1 MKPEIDLVIGEHFDA
16 QVQIFLLVKVI
27 IFILQ
32 SLDDLC
38 DVIIT
43 EEVLILPSSFEIMM
57 ERLFDQRLEDVSL
70 DSRPIQG
77 RKINDFSSSDKGMS
91 AFPFFVSCLLNRL
104 IIYRIF

>member
-70 DSRPIQG
+70 YSRPVQG
-77 RKINDFSSSDKGMS
+77 RKINNFGSSDKGMS
-91 AFPFFVSCLLNRL
+91 AFPFFVGCLLNRL
-104 IIYRIF
+104 IIY